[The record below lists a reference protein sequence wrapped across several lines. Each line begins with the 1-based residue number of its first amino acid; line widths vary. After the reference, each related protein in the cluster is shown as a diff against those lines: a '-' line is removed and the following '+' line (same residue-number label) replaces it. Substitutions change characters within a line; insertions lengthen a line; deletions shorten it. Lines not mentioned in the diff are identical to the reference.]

1 MVASQNDGGRS
12 MGGGDGGGGGGDDTV
27 YTVTV
32 SGVGYRNEGYKD
44 DGTDGIPPEPQKPP
58 QLPATD
64 DDTQSRK
71 FKLSRGEK
79 WRILKNIGTV
89 SIAFMVQFTAF
100 QGTANLQSSINASD
114 GLGTVSLSAIYAA
127 LVLSCIFVPTFL
139 IKRLTV
145 KWTLC
150 LSMLCYAP
158 YIGSQFYPKFY
169 TLVPAG
175 VLLGL
180 GAAPMWAAKAT
191 YLTQVG
197 GVYAKITDQPVDAI
211 VVRFFGFFFLAW
223 QTAELWGNLISS
235 LVLSDGGHGG
245 GGGNSNSTITNW
257 DKINLCGADFCVLGN
272 GGHENLERP
281 PESEIYEI
289 SAIYLT
295 CVIVA
300 VIIVALFVDPLS
312 SFVLIK
318 KQKQR
323 MSKTLFRKLHFY
335 DDINTTV
342 IASISIMLLNV
353 MDNVKTVR
361 NNNRPVTRHGRSIKL
376 SVALPRLS
384 AMAVAS
390 AGPRNPANVF
400 SGMPS
405 PGVENICAPPLTP
418 RGPSGRITSTWYGE
432 KQRRSDSQELSGIQL
447 LSATA
452 YQLKKPYQQLLIPI
466 TIWIG
471 MEQAFIGA
479 DFTQAYISC
488 ALGVHRVGYV
498 MICFGVVNAGCSL
511 LFGSLMKFVG
521 RQPLMALGAIVHAS
535 LVVVLL
541 MWKPH
546 PENPYVFYSVS
557 GLWGVGDAV
566 WQTQVNGL
574 YGTLFRRNKEAAFS
588 NYRLWESAGFVIA
601 YAYSTHLCARMKL
614 YVLLTV
620 LITGT
625 TGYVIVELLHRRK
638 QRRLKAIAEDPKAAQ
653 IEANQP
659 EETDD
664 EKDDLDDE
672 IIITHL

>member
-12 MGGGDGGGGGGDDTV
+12 MGGGGDGDGGGGGGGDDTV

-58 QLPATD
+58 QLPAAD

-71 FKLSRGEK
+71 FKLSRSEK

-235 LVLSDGGHGG
+235 LVLSDGGHSGDD
-245 GGGNSNSTITNW
+245 GNSTTSSW
-257 DKINLCGADFCVLGN
+257 EKIKSCGADFCVLGN

-312 SFVLIK
+312 
-318 KQKQR
+318 R
-323 MSKTLFRKLHFY
+323 
-335 DDINTTV
+335 
-342 IASISIMLLNV
+342 
-353 MDNVKTVR
+353 
-361 NNNRPVTRHGRSIKL
+361 
-376 SVALPRLS
+376 
-384 AMAVAS
+384 
-390 AGPRNPANVF
+390 
-400 SGMPS
+400 
-405 PGVENICAPPLTP
+405 
-418 RGPSGRITSTWYGE
+418 YGE

-535 LVVVLL
+535 LIVVLL

-546 PENPYVFYSVS
+546 PDNPYVFFSVS

-614 YVLLTV
+614 YVMLTV
-620 LITGT
+620 LIIGT
-625 TGYVIVELLHRRK
+625 IGYIIVELLHRRK

-653 IEANQP
+653 AAAEANQP

>member
-1 MVASQNDGGRS
+1 MVSNNSVDNRLGSGDGGI
-12 MGGGDGGGGGGDDTV
+12 GGGGGGGPPPANTTITSPAV
-27 YTVTV
+27 YTVPL
-32 SGVGYRNEGYKD
+32 SNSGYRNKGYKED
-44 DGTDGIPPEPQKPP
+44 NSDGLPPDPQKPP
-58 QLPATD
+58 QIPD
-64 DDTQSRK
+64 DDGQSRK
-71 FKLSRGEK
+71 FKLSRSEK

-89 SIAFMVQFTAF
+89 SVAFMVQFTAF
-100 QGTANLQSSINASD
+100 QGTANLQSSINASE

-158 YIGSQFYPKFY
+158 YIGAQFYPRFY

-175 VLLGL
+175 ILLGL

-197 GVYAKITDQPVDAI
+197 GVYAKLTDEPADAI

-235 LVLSDGGHGG
+235 LVLSGDAHGG
-245 GGGNSNSTITNW
+245 GSSPS
-257 DKINLCGADFCVLGN
+257 INGSLIAGPVREVQKCGAQFCIQ
-272 GGHENLERP
+272 GGTHENLNRP
-281 PESEIYEI
+281 PDSEIYEI
-289 SAIYLT
+289 SSIYLT
-295 CVIVA
+295 CVMVA
-300 VIIVALFVDPLS
+300 VLIVALFVDPLS
-312 SFVLIK
+312 
-318 KQKQR
+318 R
-323 MSKTLFRKLHFY
+323 
-335 DDINTTV
+335 
-342 IASISIMLLNV
+342 
-353 MDNVKTVR
+353 
-361 NNNRPVTRHGRSIKL
+361 
-376 SVALPRLS
+376 
-384 AMAVAS
+384 
-390 AGPRNPANVF
+390 
-400 SGMPS
+400 
-405 PGVENICAPPLTP
+405 
-418 RGPSGRITSTWYGE
+418 YGE
-432 KQRRSDSQELSGIQL
+432 KQRRNDSSELGGIQL

-466 TIWIG
+466 TVWIG

-479 DFTQAYISC
+479 EFTQAYISC

-511 LFGSLMKFVG
+511 LFGSVMKFVG
-521 RQPLMALGAIVHAS
+521 RQPLMALGTVVHTS
-535 LVVVLL
+535 LIGVLL
-541 MWKPH
+541 MWHPH
-546 PENPYVFYSVS
+546 PDNSYMFYTVS

-588 NYRLWESAGFVIA
+588 NYRLWESAGFVVA

-614 YVLLTV
+614 YVMLVV
-620 LITGT
+620 LIVGT
-625 TGYVIVELLHRRK
+625 IGYIVVELLHRRK
-638 QRRLKAIAEDPKAAQ
+638 QKRLKALAEDPKAAQ
-653 IEANQP
+653 AAAEANQP

-664 EKDDLDDE
+664 EKDDIDDD